1 MASSG
6 SQTRFR
12 RHAFLLT
19 ASGTV
24 LLSLVDSLRCPA
36 DHKPSTLV
44 LSAEQWAEGRV
55 SSGFLG
61 CPVCHARYAIRDGV
75 ADFTRGV
82 ASAANTPSGA
92 VNAAD
97 GLRLA
102 AQLDLSDG
110 GGLVLLAGS
119 YADHAPALD
128 AIAHVTCVLLDA
140 GFAIPASMQAVGIRL
155 LDRIPL
161 VDGSL
166 RAAAV
171 DESGANLSFLAEVSR
186 CVRDGGRVVAPVN
199 SPMPR
204 NVRLLARDEREWV
217 GQIERLPSL
226 VTPQRRVS
234 R

>member
-1 MASSG
+1 MQPGAK
-6 SQTRFR
+6 TRFR
-12 RHAFLLT
+12 HIAFLLT

-24 LLSLVDSLRCPA
+24 LLSLVDALRCPA
-36 DHKPSTLV
+36 DHVASPLV
-44 LSAEQWAEGRV
+44 LSAEQWTEGRV

-82 ASAANTPSGA
+82 DPAGSTPFGGMTSS
-92 VNAAD
+92 D
-97 GLRLA
+97 GQRLA
-102 AQLDLSDG
+102 AQLDLIDG

-119 YADHAPALD
+119 YTGQAEALD
-128 AIAHVTCVLLDA
+128 AIAHVTCVLVDA

-171 DESGANLSFLAEVSR
+171 DASRASPSFLAEVSR
-186 CVRDGGRVVAPVN
+186 CIRDGGRVVAPADSAPPGTLRV
-199 SPMPR
+199 
-204 NVRLLARDEREWV
+204 LARDAREWV

-226 VTPQRRVS
+226 VIPQRRTL